1 MCSSGITESQHDDKH
16 GIINDIVLMLY
27 IYLPNTLGNR
37 GNYSHPLLPHL
48 VLFWTCLPNQKKK
61 KEEKTQLI
69 LCQSRVPAV
78 FDLGQGCA

>member
-16 GIINDIVLMLY
+16 GIINDIILMLY

-48 VLFWTCLPNQKKK
+48 VLFWTCLPDKK
-61 KEEKTQLI
+61 KEEEKNPAHTLPK
-69 LCQSRVPAV
+69 QSASS
-78 FDLGQGCA
+78 F